1 MLNKIICLAGG
12 ANTGFGDCTLDPKN
26 VVAIFIAPIGA
37 TVQEADL
44 LDFGAYLQTKINE
57 ADASQRWYPVNDF
70 IAITDNSEDP
80 TIESFGYGGKAVS
93 REGEYDWTLR
103 FVDGG
108 LCLLKSLRK
117 FNNTKKAIFFVDA
130 DGILFGTTVGNT
142 MQAISLT
149 MYYASPWKVNDGSAS
164 TVYNIR
170 LSFKARPAND
180 DVAFV
185 DLSAMGLVMS
195 SFRGLQNLSL
205 DVLDPLNAPST
216 EVRVLSGCDRKN
228 LYDQFN
234 IVLADP
240 TLWKATDVDGLTLG
254 VVSVTANVALKSFSV
269 VVSSAVKSY
278 FIELVDPEA
287 LDTAGVSGYESI
299 RTKINIVL

>member
-1 MLNKIICLAGG
+1 MLNEIICLAGG
-12 ANTGFGDCTLDPKN
+12 ANTGYGACTLDPKN
-26 VVAIFIAPIGA
+26 VVALIIAPLGA
-37 TVQEADL
+37 TILEADL
-44 LDFGAYLQTKINE
+44 ADFGAFLQTKINE
-57 ADASQRWYPVNDF
+57 ADASQRWYPINEFV
-70 IAITDNSEDP
+70 AITDNSEDP

-117 FNNTKKAIFFVDA
+117 FNNAKKAIFFVDA
-130 DGILFGTTVGNT
+130 DGVLFGTTVAGS
-142 MQAISLT
+142 MQAIPWT

-164 TVYNIR
+164 TVYNLR
-170 LSFKARPAND
+170 ASFKPKHVNE

-195 SFRGLQNLSL
+195 SFKGLQNLSL
-205 DVLDPLNAPST
+205 VVLDPADAPIT
-216 EVRVLSGCDRKN
+216 NVRVLSGCDRKN
-228 LYDQFN
+228 LFEEFS
-234 IVLADP
+234 VLLADLD
-240 TLWKATDVDGLTLG
+240 LWKAVDIDGLVLT
-254 VVSVTANVALKSFSV
+254 VSAVTANNTLQAFTVT
-269 VVSSAVKSY
+269 VSSAVKSY

-299 RTKINIVL
+299 RTKITIA

>member
-26 VVAIFIAPIGA
+26 VVAIFIVPIGA
-37 TVQEADL
+37 TVLEADL
-44 LDFGAYLQTKINE
+44 TDFGAYLQTKINE

-70 IAITDNSEDP
+70 VAITDNSEDP

-130 DGILFGTTVGNT
+130 DGVLFGTTVGET
-142 MQAISLT
+142 MQSIPLT

-170 LSFKARPAND
+170 LSFKAKPAND

-195 SFRGLQNLSL
+195 SFKGLQNLSL
-205 DVLDPLNAPST
+205 VVLDPAGAPIT
-216 EVRVLSGCDRKN
+216 NVRVLSGCDRKN
-228 LYDQFN
+228 LFEEFS
-234 IVLADP
+234 VLLADP
-240 TLWKATDVDGLTLG
+240 ALWKATDVDGLVLT
-254 VVSVTANVALKSFSV
+254 VSAVTANSTLQAFAVT
-269 VVSSAVKSY
+269 VSSAAKSY
-278 FIELVDPEA
+278 FVELVDPEA

-299 RTKINIVL
+299 RTKVTIA

>member
-26 VVAIFIAPIGA
+26 VVAIFIVPIGA
-37 TVQEADL
+37 TVLEADL
-44 LDFGAYLQTKINE
+44 TDFGAYLQTKINE
-57 ADASQRWYPVNDF
+57 ADASQRFYPVNDF
-70 IAITDNSEDP
+70 VAITDNSEDP

-117 FNNTKKAIFFVDA
+117 FNNTKKGIFFVDA
-130 DGILFGTTVGNT
+130 DGVLFGTTVGNT
-142 MQAISLT
+142 MQAIPWT

-164 TVYNIR
+164 TIYNIR
-170 LSFKARPAND
+170 VSFKAKPVND

-205 DVLDPLNAPST
+205 VVLDPAGAPIT
-216 EVRVLSGCDRKN
+216 NVRVLSGCDRKN
-228 LYDQFN
+228 LFEEFSTL
-234 IVLADP
+234 LADEA
-240 TLWKATDVDGLTLG
+240 LWKATDVDGLVLT
-254 VVSVTANVALKSFSV
+254 VSSVTANSTLQAFTVT
-269 VVSSAVKSY
+269 VSSAVKSY

-299 RTKINIVL
+299 RTKVTIA